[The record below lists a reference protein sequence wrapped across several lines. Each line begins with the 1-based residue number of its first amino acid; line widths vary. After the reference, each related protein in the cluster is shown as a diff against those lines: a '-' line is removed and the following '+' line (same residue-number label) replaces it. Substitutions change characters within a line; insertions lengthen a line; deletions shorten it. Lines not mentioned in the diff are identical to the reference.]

1 MQRGW
6 FQSASLF
13 SFFALALG
21 LSSAARADVFDMDEF
36 QVSLN
41 GSTIFDDPFG
51 QVATLAGGSGTSLS
65 SGLTFST
72 IPTIGANY
80 FVKGTITTTTANNG
94 QAILDTS
101 KGLVVSLPDP
111 FVPLTSNVQ
120 AFLETGASTAHSLLP
135 SSVFTVTGLFDLSVP
150 ATVLGTYGVAV
161 SSQANGVAGNE
172 LEERVR
178 ETASGPVLQLEW
190 LGFVSHSVATIA
202 DVPIISDIPG
212 NAQLLLTMTQASNGN
227 ITATYAFGNGNQL
240 TSFVPDAAGTVT
252 LGSNGSATDAYSTNQ
267 FVVPGFFG
275 FTPVASTVPEPST
288 WAMMLLGFAGLGYA
302 GYRVS
307 RKGAAFSA

>member
-21 LSSAARADVFDMDEF
+21 LSSAARADIFVMDQF

-41 GSTIFDDPFG
+41 GSTIFDDAFNHN
-51 QVATLAGGSGTSLS
+51 ATFAGGSGTSIPS
-65 SGLTFST
+65 QSDFSGDGPAS
-72 IPTIGANY
+72 Y
-80 FVKGTITTTTANNG
+80 FVRGTITTTTANNG

-101 KGLVVSLPDP
+101 KGFVVSLPDP

-120 AFLETGASTAHSLLP
+120 AFLETGTAHSLLP
-135 SSVFTVTGLFDLSVP
+135 PSAFTVTGLFDLSVP
-150 ATVLGTYGVAV
+150 ATVLGTYGAAV

-190 LGFVSHSVATIA
+190 LGLASDSAVTIA
-202 DVPIISDIPG
+202 NVPISSNIPG

-240 TSFVPDAAGTVT
+240 STFVPDAAGTVT
-252 LGSNGSATDAYSTNQ
+252 LGSNDNTPSVPGGPTDAYDTNR
-267 FVVPGFFG
+267 FVVPGFFA
-275 FTPVASTVPEPST
+275 FDPVPTAVPEPST
-288 WAMMLLGFAGLGYA
+288 WAMMLLGFAGLAFA
-302 GYRVS
+302 GRRAV
-307 RKGAAFSA
+307 RFA